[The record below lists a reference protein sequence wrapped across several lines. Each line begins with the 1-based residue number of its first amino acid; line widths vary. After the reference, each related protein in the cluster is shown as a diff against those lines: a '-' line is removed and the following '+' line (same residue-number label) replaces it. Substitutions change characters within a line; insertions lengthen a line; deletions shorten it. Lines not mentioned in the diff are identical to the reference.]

1 MGISR
6 PHLSSRGRKAI
17 FTGDNIQHP
26 LEASESDWSTTR
38 CTDIDLAIESR
49 RRIAEKIADTEIK
62 LITAYS
68 PGHTVGYIL
77 SKGNDFKFRY
87 FCLD

>member
-1 MGISR
+1 M
-6 PHLSSRGRKAI
+6 
-17 FTGDNIQHP
+17 QHP
-26 LEASESDWSTTR
+26 LEVFEPDWSTTR
-38 CTDIDLAIESR
+38 CTDINLAIESPC
-49 RRIAEKIADTEIK
+49 RIAEKIADTVIK

-77 SKGNDFKFRY
+77 CRGNDFKFRY